1 MSKFQGDT
9 AARIHAVIYCRVSS
23 KKQRTEGSGLGS
35 QEYRC
40 RQYAEAKGYIVDEV
54 FPDDVSGKGDFM
66 KRKGMK
72 ALLNFLDRNRSKNYI
87 VIFDDLKRYSRDI
100 EFHFQLKTAMDMRGA
115 SRECL
120 NFNFE
125 ETPEGKFNEI
135 ISVAAG
141 QLEREQMAR
150 QNIQKSIARV
160 EQGYWV
166 NSAPIGYKYVK
177 ADGGGKVLV
186 PDEPVATMMREALE
200 GFASGR
206 FASQTEVRRYWES
219 FPEFPRKLPNGQLRP
234 QLVPRTLRRV
244 IYAGYVHSSA
254 WGVSLRKGK
263 HEPLISYETH
273 KAVIEKLDRGVYA
286 ARRKDIQVDFPL
298 RGAVSCGCCNTP
310 LTAGWSKSGTNRKYA
325 YYRCRKKGCEL
336 FGKGIARDR
345 IESEF
350 ADLLSSVQPTDELA
364 SMAADMFKHIWSIL
378 RSQTADAKTAARN
391 KIRALD
397 KKVDKLIDM
406 ATTADN
412 PRVIAAYEKKIEE
425 AEMQRVE
432 LVEKLENPGRRE
444 NSFEHLFELAM
455 QFVSKPCKLWDS
467 GRLELRQIVLR
478 LVFSD
483 YLVYCREKGFLN
495 SNLSIP
501 FNILRGDPGMALQ
514 NGARGRI

>member
-1 MSKFQGDT
+1 MSNTQSNRKFQKR
-9 AARIHAVIYCRVSS
+9 AIIYCRVSS
-23 KKQRTEGSGLGS
+23 KKQKSEGSGLNS

-40 RQYAEAKGYIVDEV
+40 RQYAEAKGYIVEEV

-66 KRKGMK
+66 KRKGMV
-72 ALLNFLDRNRSKNYI
+72 ALLRFLDRNRSKNYI

-100 EFHFQLKTAMDMRGA
+100 EFHFQLKTAMDKRGA
-115 SRECL
+115 TRECL

-125 ETPEGKFNEI
+125 DTPEGKFNEI

-186 PDEPVATMMREALE
+186 PDEPIATIMRESLE

-206 FASQTEVRRYWES
+206 FRSQTEVRRFWES
-219 FPEFPRKLPNGQLRP
+219 FPEFPRKLPNGKLRP

-244 IYAGYVHSSA
+244 IYAGYVHSPA
-254 WGVSLRKGK
+254 WGVSLREGK
-263 HEPLISYETH
+263 HEALISYQTH
-273 KAVIEKLDRGVYA
+273 KTIIEKLDRGVYA
-286 ARRKDIQVDFPL
+286 ATRKDIQFDFPL
-298 RGAVSCGCCNTP
+298 RGAVSCACCNTP

-325 YYRCRKKGCEL
+325 YYRCRNKECEL

-345 IESEF
+345 IEKDF
-350 ADLLSSVQPTDELA
+350 AELLASVQPTEELGN
-364 SMAADMFKHIWSIL
+364 MAADMFKHIWSVL
-378 RSQTADAKTAARN
+378 KAQTADAKTATKT
-391 KIRALD
+391 KIKALD

-406 ATTADN
+406 AAAADN
-412 PRVIAAYEKKIEE
+412 PRVLSAYEKKIEE
-425 AEMQRVE
+425 AEMQRIE
-432 LVEKLENPGRRE
+432 LVEKLENPSRHD

-455 QFVSKPCKLWDS
+455 QFVAKPCKLWAS
-467 GRLELRQIVLR
+467 GRLDLRQIVLR

-483 YLVYCREKGFLN
+483 HLVYCREKGFLN
-495 SNLSIP
+495 SNLSMP
-501 FNILRGDPGMALQ
+501 FNILRGDLGMALQ